1 MLLFSSVFCFCWIF
15 DTNCHWIVNIYSH
28 VWLEG
33 CIQHAFECDR
43 TTSSRQIPQYLNI
56 ERTKVAGF
64 LRRHVQHMLNSNQE
78 PTHLPKIH
86 PKLQISHPHRSTS
99 SRPCNCKC
107 KHATPHQRE
116 PHRIA
121 WFMEEVRVREVVI
134 HLAPCTSH
142 LAAGGRREK
151 RINSSVLLKGEK
163 SKEGVCLHDV
173 FGMLF

>member
-43 TTSSRQIPQYLNI
+43 TTIKQTSSSIFEYRENRSSRILM
-56 ERTKVAGF
+56 
-64 LRRHVQHMLNSNQE
+64 LQHMLNSNQE

-107 KHATPHQRE
+107 KHATPHQHE